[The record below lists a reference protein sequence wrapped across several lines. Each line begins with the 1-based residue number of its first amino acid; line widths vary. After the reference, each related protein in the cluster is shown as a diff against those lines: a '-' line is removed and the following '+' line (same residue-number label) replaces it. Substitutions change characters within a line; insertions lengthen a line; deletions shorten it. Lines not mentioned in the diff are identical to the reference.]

1 MKFRL
6 GRQII
11 CHVKVKGQYSPR
23 PLTLASGISESE
35 SEDILKGDG
44 KGGACGVEVFSGVK
58 R

>member
-1 MKFRL
+1 M
-6 GRQII
+6 
-11 CHVKVKGQYSPR
+11 KVKGQYSPR

-35 SEDILKGDG
+35 SEDIWNGDG